1 MTYHTGFTRK
11 LLAGQPDV
19 APGVR
24 VPMVYESYAVA
35 PPTWEYRVL
44 RVKQNAEDEHEASN
58 LNELGEKGWLLVNV
72 VEVRATA
79 EMVYYFVRQ
88 KGA

>member
-1 MTYHTGFTRK
+1 
-11 LLAGQPDV
+11 
-19 APGVR
+19 
-24 VPMVYESYAVA
+24 MVYESYAMA

-44 RVKQNAEDEHEASN
+44 RVKQNSETEHENHEASN
-58 LNELGEKGWLLVNV
+58 LNELGAQGWLLVNV
-72 VEVRATA
+72 VEIRATA